1 MASGLIGISVA
12 VTLQNPP
19 NTVVQGTVAAVNS
32 QTSTLTLQDG
42 EFITMASGD
51 SSQTNT
57 KQSFFQRPDTVC
69 IRTMSKGTR
78 SQTSRSTLRPLLLST
93 PRCAPILRRTRSILP
108 TMLRKHR

>member
-42 EFITMASGD
+42 EFMTMES
-51 SSQTNT
+51 
-57 KQSFFQRPDTVC
+57 VYW
-69 IRTMSKGTR
+69 
-78 SQTSRSTLRPLLLST
+78 
-93 PRCAPILRRTRSILP
+93 
-108 TMLRKHR
+108 